1 MGMCVHHSLIVL
13 CTSIV
18 GHLQMTSTHP
28 LHSGPEIMKG
38 RRKNMNYQ
46 TEKDYEEHQK
56 ELIKR
61 LKMHIKSFEFYQG
74 ESSFA
79 QELLEFVQQSIWNG
93 KQTYPV
99 MGIRA
104 QALIAAGQLSHT
116 LSVFFDV
123 NPNIAKVHALTMS
136 EKDYG
141 IDLQEEKKLLLSVD
155 NPMEFLTPTNIATQ
169 LTNLLGNKYTAKLVN
184 LYLRDLGLQHKFGKE
199 WILTETGKQYG
210 YKNNGNTQLKW
221 KIDVVKMIQ
230 DLVGLS

>member
-1 MGMCVHHSLIVL
+1 
-13 CTSIV
+13 
-18 GHLQMTSTHP
+18 
-28 LHSGPEIMKG
+28 MKG
-38 RRKNMNYQ
+38 RKNMNYQ
-46 TEKDYEEHQK
+46 KAKDYEEHQK

-79 QELLEFVQQSIWNG
+79 QELLEFVQQSIWNVQ
-93 KQTYPV
+93 QTYPV

-104 QALIAAGQLSHT
+104 QAIIAAGQLSHA

-141 IDLQEEKKLLLSVD
+141 IDLQEEKKLLPPVD
-155 NPMEFLTPTNIATQ
+155 NPMEFLTPTNI
-169 LTNLLGNKYTAKLVN
+169 AKLVN

-210 YKNNGNTQLKW
+210 HKNNGNTQLKW

-230 DLVGLS
+230 DYIQQDLAGLS